1 MHFFLPIRYDR
12 RNRTIAKL
20 EGIGSIVMRELDPSY
35 WFENPGGAPDGS
47 FCQSTTV
54 SKDPRCCSS
63 LFFHSGKYFDSVC
76 IFGRSPCVVMPIMHY
91 NVSYSAAAADFG
103 DRKTLMGG
111 CLVAEVTRNE
121 AHSSYRCILHILL
134 KNMMLKVT
142 EKRKELKD
150 QKEKLGRKPT
160 PHEMRNVS
168 IVVTPAALGR

>member
-20 EGIGSIVMRELDPSY
+20 EGIGYVVMHEMDPSY
-35 WFENPGGAPDGS
+35 WYENPGEAPDAS

-63 LFFHSGKYFDSVC
+63 VFFHTGKYFDSVC
-76 IFGRSPCVVMPIMHY
+76 IFGRKPCVVMPIMHY

-103 DRKTLMGG
+103 DRKTVMGG

-121 AHSSYRCILHILL
+121 ANSSYRCLLHILL
-134 KNMMLKVT
+134 KNMMRKVT
-142 EKRKELKD
+142 EKRKELKE
-150 QKEKLGRKPT
+150 QKKKLGRMPT

-168 IVVTPAALGR
+168 IVVTQVAMGR